1 MWIDMKHFFISLLLT
16 VLLIVPLSG
25 CSSSGAKDGK
35 EKQARA
41 AQAAPPDLPLPVIPA
56 NLATP
61 EERADY
67 LALHFWDAM
76 DWHDRSLALDTAFME
91 QNFANYVSGL
101 PYATETGLRKAV
113 SALMD
118 TVCKAGA
125 DQRDFLFGV
134 ASKYLF
140 EQDSPYRDEMLF
152 LPFVDWALG
161 KDYDTV
167 RAGQFREDI
176 MRNRVGSEAAD
187 FSFTLRDGHKDSLRA
202 FRGRP
207 VLLMFYDPDCDLCRE
222 AEEQLIHSES
232 FRRLIDRGALQMLA
246 VYVGDKK
253 QAWALHADKLP
264 QSWTVGIDSEMRIDE
279 EELYTIGATP
289 SFYLIDAS
297 GKVMEKDAP
306 LSRILMG
313 LQ

>member
-16 VLLIVPLSG
+16 VLLVIPLSG

-41 AQAAPPDLPLPVIPA
+41 TQAAPPDLPLPMIPA

-67 LALHFWDAM
+67 LAIHFWDAM
-76 DWHDRSLALDTAFME
+76 DWHNRSLALDTAFME

-118 TVCKAGA
+118 TVSKAGA

-140 EQDSPYRDEMLF
+140 QQDSPLRDERLF
-152 LPFVDWALG
+152 LPFVEWAIG
-161 KDYDTV
+161 KGYDTV
-167 RAGQFREDI
+167 RAEQFREDI
-176 MRNRVGSEAAD
+176 MRNRPGSEAAD
-187 FSFTLRDGHKDSLRA
+187 FSFTLRGGGKDSLHT
-202 FRGRP
+202 FRGRS
-207 VLLMFYDPDCDLCRE
+207 VLLMFYDPDCEQCRE
-222 AEEQLIHSES
+222 AEEQLIRSEQFQS
-232 FRRLIDRGALQMLA
+232 LLETGALQMLA

-253 QAWALHADKLP
+253 LAWEEHAKKLP
-264 QSWTVGIDSEMRIDE
+264 ASWTVGIDSEKLIDDG
-279 EELYTIGATP
+279 ELYTIGATP
-289 SFYLIDAS
+289 SFYLLDAS
-297 GKVMEKDAP
+297 GIVIEKDAP
-306 LSRILMG
+306 LSRILMR